1 MWCAP
6 SHNSELRN
14 GLGAHKTVKV
24 GVLSN
29 PPTRPASSDHASS
42 SRADRTA
49 RRGPML
55 RDLVMHPALRS
66 RLASFLVPALVGVLA
81 GVPVGAAPARAQAPG
96 GPPPKVTVAK
106 PVVRE
111 IVEQDQYTGR
121 FDPIEFVEVRARVTG
136 YLDKIQFTDG
146 ATVKKGDVLFVID
159 RRPYK
164 AALEQAQAAL
174 TSAKAR
180 LSFTQTD
187 LERAQTLS
195 RGGNISEQ
203 VTDQRR
209 QASQTAQADVD
220 SAEAALRNAQLNYDF
235 TEVKSPIDG
244 RISQRLVT
252 EGNIVITDQTRL
264 TTIVSLDPIYFG
276 FTVDEKSFLK
286 YQGSLNIGMGQT
298 QRGKGVPVMIALTG
312 EEKPT
317 RKGTLDF
324 VDNRVDNQTG
334 TVLLRA
340 TVENKDG
347 FIKPGLFGIVSM
359 PATKPFRGVLLPDEA
374 ISANQDKRIVYLV
387 SEDGTASARDVK
399 LGPKVDGYRVI
410 REGLKGD
417 ESVVING
424 LARVRPGAKVTPEMQ
439 TLPPSKS

>member
-1 MWCAP
+1 MMR
-6 SHNSELRN
+6 SLRPLLLATPLIASALLAA
-14 GLGAHKTVKV
+14 GPAGAQM
-24 GVLSN
+24 
-29 PPTRPASSDHASS
+29 P
-42 SRADRTA
+42 
-49 RRGPML
+49 
-55 RDLVMHPALRS
+55 
-66 RLASFLVPALVGVLA
+66 
-81 GVPVGAAPARAQAPG
+81 GA
-96 GPPPKVTVAK
+96 PPPGVTVAK

-136 YLDKIQFTDG
+136 YLDKIMFQDG
-146 ATVKKGDVLFVID
+146 ANVKKGEVLFIID

-187 LERAQTLS
+187 LERAQVLS

-235 TEVKSPIDG
+235 TEVRSPING

-252 EGNIVITDQTRL
+252 EGNIVSTDQTILAR
-264 TTIVSLDPIYFG
+264 IVSLDPIYFG
-276 FTVDEKSFLK
+276 FNVDERSFLK
-286 YQGSLNIGMGQT
+286 YQGSLGIGMGQM
-298 QRGKGVPVMIALTG
+298 QRGKGAPVQIALSG

-324 VDNRVDNQTG
+324 VDNRVDYQTG
-334 TVLLRA
+334 TMLLRA
-340 TVENKDG
+340 TVENSDG
-347 FIKPGLFGIVSM
+347 FIKPGLFGIVAM
-359 PATKPFRGVLLPDEA
+359 PATKPFQGILIPDEA
-374 ISANQDKRIVYLV
+374 VSANQDKRIVYVLGEGDKV
-387 SEDGTASARDVK
+387 AARTVK
-399 LGPKVDGYRVI
+399 LGPIVDGYRVV
-410 REGLKGD
+410 RDGLKGD
-417 ESVVING
+417 ELVVING
-424 LARVRPGAKVTPEMQ
+424 VAKVRPGAQVKPE
-439 TLPPSKS
+439 TVELPPTKK

>member
-1 MWCAP
+1 MR
-6 SHNSELRN
+6 SLRP
-14 GLGAHKTVKV
+14 LF
-24 GVLSN
+24 
-29 PPTRPASSDHASS
+29 
-42 SRADRTA
+42 
-49 RRGPML
+49 
-55 RDLVMHPALRS
+55 
-66 RLASFLVPALVGVLA
+66 LASPLIAALLG
-81 GVPVGAAPARAQAPG
+81 GGGALAQAPG
-96 GPPPKVTVAK
+96 APPPGVTVAK
-106 PVVRE
+106 PVVKE

-136 YLDKIQFTDG
+136 YLDKILFQDG
-146 ATVKKGDVLFVID
+146 ANVKKGDVLFLID

-187 LERAQTLS
+187 LERAQVLS

-235 TEVKSPIDG
+235 TEVKSPING

-252 EGNIVITDQTRL
+252 EGNIVITDQTML

-276 FTVDEKSFLK
+276 YTVDEKSFLK
-286 YQGSLNIGMGQT
+286 YQGTLKIGMGQT
-298 QRGKGVPVMIALTG
+298 QRGKGAPILIALAG

-340 TVENKDG
+340 TVDNPDG

-359 PATKPFRGVLLPDEA
+359 PATKPYQGVLIPDEA
-374 ISANQDKRIVYLV
+374 VSANQDKRIVYVLGEGDKV
-387 SEDGTASARDVK
+387 AAKTVK
-399 LGPKVDGYRVI
+399 LGPLVDGYRVI

-417 ESVVING
+417 ESVVVNG
-424 LARVRPGAKVTPEMQ
+424 VAKVRPGAQVKPETTQ
-439 TLPPSKS
+439 LPPTKS

>member
-1 MWCAP
+1 M
-6 SHNSELRN
+6 RN
-14 GLGAHKTVKV
+14 ARLYSLLTIGLAAAFAASP
-24 GVLSN
+24 VL
-29 PPTRPASSDHASS
+29 
-42 SRADRTA
+42 
-49 RRGPML
+49 
-55 RDLVMHPALRS
+55 
-66 RLASFLVPALVGVLA
+66 
-81 GVPVGAAPARAQAPG
+81 AQAPG
-96 GPPPKVTVAK
+96 APPPGVTVSK

-136 YLDKIQFTDG
+136 YLDKIMFQDG

-164 AALEQAQAAL
+164 AALEQAQATL

-187 LERAQTLS
+187 LERAQVLS
-195 RGGNISEQ
+195 KGGNISEQ

-235 TEVKSPIDG
+235 TEVKSQING
-244 RISQRLVT
+244 RISQRNVT
-252 EGNIVITDQTRL
+252 EGNIVITDQTLL

-286 YQGSLNIGMGQT
+286 YQTALGIGMGVT
-298 QRGKGVPVMIALTG
+298 QRGKGAPIMIALTG

-317 RKGTLDF
+317 HKGTLDF
-324 VDNRVDNQTG
+324 VDNRVDGQTG
-334 TVLLRA
+334 TILLRA
-340 TVENKDG
+340 TVPNADG

-359 PATKPFRGVLLPDEA
+359 PATKPYEAIMIPDEA
-374 ISANQDKRIVYLV
+374 ISANQDKRIVYVLGA
-387 SEDGTASARDVK
+387 EDKVEAKPVK
-399 LGPKVDGYRVI
+399 IGPMVDGYRII

-417 ESVVING
+417 DTVVING
-424 LARVRPGAKVTPEMQ
+424 VAKIRPGAKVKPETKQ
-439 TLPPSKS
+439 LPPTKS

>member
-1 MWCAP
+1 MMR
-6 SHNSELRN
+6 SLRPLLLATPLIASAL
-14 GLGAHKTVKV
+14 LGA
-24 GVLSN
+24 G
-29 PPTRPASSDHASS
+29 PA
-42 SRADRTA
+42 
-49 RRGPML
+49 
-55 RDLVMHPALRS
+55 
-66 RLASFLVPALVGVLA
+66 
-81 GVPVGAAPARAQAPG
+81 GAQMPG
-96 GPPPKVTVAK
+96 APPPGVTVAK

-136 YLDKIQFTDG
+136 YLDKILFQDG
-146 ATVKKGDVLFVID
+146 VNVKKGEVLFLID

-174 TSAKAR
+174 TSARAR

-187 LERAQTLS
+187 LERAQVLS

-235 TEVKSPIDG
+235 TEVKSPING

-252 EGNIVITDQTRL
+252 EGNIVSTDQTILAR
-264 TTIVSLDPIYFG
+264 IVSLDPVYFG
-276 FTVDEKSFLK
+276 FTVDERSFLK
-286 YQGSLNIGMGQT
+286 YQGSLGIGMGQT
-298 QRGKGVPVMIALTG
+298 QRGKGAPVQIALSG

-334 TVLLRA
+334 TMLLRA
-340 TVENKDG
+340 TVENPDG
-347 FIKPGLFGIVSM
+347 FIKPGLFGIVAM
-359 PATKPFRGVLLPDEA
+359 PATKPFQGILIPDEA
-374 ISANQDKRIVYLV
+374 VSANQDKRIVYVLGEGDKV
-387 SEDGTASARDVK
+387 AARTVK
-399 LGPKVDGYRVI
+399 LGPLVDGYRVV
-410 REGLKGD
+410 RDGLKGD
-417 ESVVING
+417 ELVVING
-424 LARVRPGAKVTPEMQ
+424 VAKVRPGAQVKPE
-439 TLPPSKS
+439 TVELPPTKK

>member
-1 MWCAP
+1 MMR
-6 SHNSELRN
+6 SLRPLLLATPLIASAL
-14 GLGAHKTVKV
+14 LGA
-24 GVLSN
+24 G
-29 PPTRPASSDHASS
+29 PA
-42 SRADRTA
+42 
-49 RRGPML
+49 
-55 RDLVMHPALRS
+55 
-66 RLASFLVPALVGVLA
+66 
-81 GVPVGAAPARAQAPG
+81 GAQMPG
-96 GPPPKVTVAK
+96 APPPGVTVAK

-136 YLDKIQFTDG
+136 YLDKIMFQDG
-146 ATVKKGDVLFVID
+146 ANVKKGEVLFIID

-187 LERAQTLS
+187 LERAQVLS

-235 TEVKSPIDG
+235 TEVKSPING

-252 EGNIVITDQTRL
+252 EGNIVSTDQTILAR
-264 TTIVSLDPIYFG
+264 IVSLDPVYFG
-276 FTVDEKSFLK
+276 FTVDERSFLK
-286 YQGSLNIGMGQT
+286 YQGSLGIGMGQM
-298 QRGKGVPVMIALTG
+298 QRGKGAPVQIALSG

-334 TVLLRA
+334 TMLLRA
-340 TVENKDG
+340 TVENPDN
-347 FIKPGLFGIVSM
+347 FIKPGLFGIVAM
-359 PATKPFRGVLLPDEA
+359 PATKPFQGILIPDEA
-374 ISANQDKRIVYLV
+374 VSANQDKRIVYVLG
-387 SEDGTASARDVK
+387 DGDRVSARTVK
-399 LGPKVDGYRVI
+399 LGPIVDGYRVV
-410 REGLKGD
+410 RDGLKGD
-417 ESVVING
+417 ELVVVNG
-424 LARVRPGAKVTPEMQ
+424 VAKVRPGAQVKPE
-439 TLPPSKS
+439 TVELPPSKK

>member
-1 MWCAP
+1 MMR
-6 SHNSELRN
+6 SLRPLLLATPLIASALLAA
-14 GLGAHKTVKV
+14 GPAGAQM
-24 GVLSN
+24 
-29 PPTRPASSDHASS
+29 P
-42 SRADRTA
+42 
-49 RRGPML
+49 
-55 RDLVMHPALRS
+55 
-66 RLASFLVPALVGVLA
+66 
-81 GVPVGAAPARAQAPG
+81 GA
-96 GPPPKVTVAK
+96 PPPGVTVAK

-136 YLDKIQFTDG
+136 YLDKIMFQDG
-146 ATVKKGDVLFVID
+146 ANVKKGEVLFIID

-187 LERAQTLS
+187 LERAQVLS

-235 TEVKSPIDG
+235 TEVKSPING

-252 EGNIVITDQTRL
+252 EGNIVSTDQTILAR
-264 TTIVSLDPIYFG
+264 IVSLDPIYFG
-276 FTVDEKSFLK
+276 FNVDERSFLK
-286 YQGSLNIGMGQT
+286 YQGSLGIGMGQM
-298 QRGKGVPVMIALTG
+298 QRGKGAPVQIALSG

-324 VDNRVDNQTG
+324 VDNRVDYQTG
-334 TVLLRA
+334 TMLLRA
-340 TVENKDG
+340 TVENPDG
-347 FIKPGLFGIVSM
+347 FIKPGLFGIVAM
-359 PATKPFRGVLLPDEA
+359 PATKPFQGILIPDEA
-374 ISANQDKRIVYLV
+374 VSANQDKRIVYVLGEGDKV
-387 SEDGTASARDVK
+387 AARTVK
-399 LGPKVDGYRVI
+399 LGPIVDGYRVV
-410 REGLKGD
+410 RDGLKGD
-417 ESVVING
+417 ELVVING
-424 LARVRPGAKVTPEMQ
+424 VAKVRPGAQVKPE
-439 TLPPSKS
+439 TVELPPTKK